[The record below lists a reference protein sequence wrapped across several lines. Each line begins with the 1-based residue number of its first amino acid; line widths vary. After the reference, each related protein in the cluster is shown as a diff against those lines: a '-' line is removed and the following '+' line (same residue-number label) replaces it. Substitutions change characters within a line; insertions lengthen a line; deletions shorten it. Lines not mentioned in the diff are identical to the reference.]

1 MANGRTERKFNNPR
15 MDPKVVS
22 QTMEHVKDATIV
34 NNGMPDDEGFF
45 EAVERH
51 TQSPIKTV
59 SNPKNGYNEFESL
72 MNELKNGGD
81 VDTIRSQIKGNFRD
95 NTQKYMERY
104 IQENY
109 QGNQY
114 AKDVDTMLN
123 GDPDIDGYYEAIDN
137 VNKNKDT
144 DLEMLDNL
152 ERDSNGAINIDKVVD
167 DVSNG
172 RTTTINGNTIINNKH
187 QTLNT
192 KNEIKNRRNQRS
204 NSRGNSSSAQ
214 VTKRAGANNV
224 KQFENIIN
232 KRNKALR
239 IEELKRKVNDKNLT
253 SNERRKARQDLVREY
268 QNDQTEYK
276 RLKDRSR
283 DQNLS
288 SAERKRAARQARDIK
303 RDRIEEKEINRLNEL
318 KKRANDTTLSKKERK
333 KARKELL
340 KEKNSNPYYN
350 TSTVSQVYEEK
361 ILNTNKNVVD
371 DYIKRNESEY
381 NQFNRDLDAAGSDY
395 LDIDGNELDSTNK
408 KINTTLRKAELKL
421 KGFFKGDYSE
431 YDEYVEAVERLE
443 NMKARDFEFYD
454 TDNLFNSNGH
464 LNSVDD
470 LDNLKPSRT
479 VSAKDAFDDWQ
490 TGRKNARAQSR
501 AAAGSGSTSRGVAA
515 AKEAVSRSAPNAK
528 KLFTAQGAFGVG
540 LNLFN
545 TVATYKEERKEGKG
559 VISSAARAGVD
570 FALGEVLGMKYMGVM
585 AAQAAPRAIVKGI
598 EGLGKLTREK
608 NNMQRH
614 EAFGYASFQDTQQ
627 LATMRQSGMEMA
639 KMANYN
645 LQQTLM
651 GNEAKYMHR

>member
-59 SNPKNGYNEFESL
+59 SNPKNRYNEFESL

-81 VDTIRSQIKGNFRD
+81 VDTIRSQIKGDFRD

-114 AKDVDTMLN
+114 SKDVDTMLN
-123 GDPDIDGYYEAIDN
+123 GDPDADGYYEAIDN

-172 RTTTINGNTIINNKH
+172 RTTTINGSTIINNKH
-187 QTLNT
+187 QALNT
-192 KNEIKNRRNQRS
+192 KNNIKNRRSQR
-204 NSRGNSSSAQ
+204 NSSGGNASSAQ
-214 VTKRAGANNV
+214 VAKRTGANNT

-239 IEELKRKVNDKNLT
+239 VEELRRKVNDKNLT

-276 RLKDRSR
+276 KLKDRSR

-361 ILNTNKNVVD
+361 ILNTNKNVVN
-371 DYIKRNESEY
+371 DYIKRSESEY
-381 NQFNRDLDAAGSDY
+381 NQFNRDLDTAGSDY
-395 LDIDGNELDSTNK
+395 LDIDGNELGRVNK
-408 KINTTLRKAELKL
+408 FINKTFRKAELKI

-431 YDEYVEAVERLE
+431 YDEYVEAVGRLE
-443 NMKARDFEFYD
+443 GMEARDFEFYD
-454 TDNLFNSNGH
+454 TDNLFDSNGH
-464 LNSVDD
+464 INSIDEF
-470 LDNLKPSRT
+470 DNLKPVKT
-479 VSAKDAFDDWQ
+479 TSAKDAYDDWQ
-490 TGRKNARAQSR
+490 NARRSATTAARKNTPSASN
-501 AAAGSGSTSRGVAA
+501 GSAIS
-515 AKEAVSRSAPNAK
+515 KENLLKSHPNAK
-528 KLFTAQGAFGVG
+528 KLFTAQGVFGVG
-540 LNLFN
+540 INLFN
-545 TVATYKEERKEGKG
+545 TVSTYKEERKEGKSVLG
-559 VISSAARAGVD
+559 SSARAGVD

-585 AAQAAPRAIVKGI
+585 AAQALPRMAVKGL

>member
-22 QTMEHVKDATIV
+22 QTMEHVKDVTIV

-81 VDTIRSQIKGNFRD
+81 VETIRSQIKGDFRN

-104 IQENY
+104 IHENY

-114 AKDVDTMLN
+114 SKDVDTMLN
-123 GDPDIDGYYEAIDN
+123 GDPDTDGYYEAIDN

-144 DLEMLDNL
+144 DLEMLNHL

-172 RTTTINGNTIINNKH
+172 RTTTINGSTIINNKH
-187 QTLNT
+187 QALNT
-192 KNEIKNRRNQRS
+192 KNNIKNRRSQR
-204 NSRGNSSSAQ
+204 NSSGGNSSSAQ
-214 VTKRAGANNV
+214 VVKRTGANNT

-239 IEELKRKVNDKNLT
+239 VEELRRKVNDKNLT

-288 SAERKRAARQARDIK
+288 GAERKRAARQARDIK

-361 ILNTNKNVVD
+361 ILNTNKNVVN
-371 DYIKRNESEY
+371 DYIKRSESEY
-381 NQFNRDLDAAGSDY
+381 NQFNRDLDTAGSDY
-395 LDIDGNELDSTNK
+395 LDIDGNELGRVNK
-408 KINTTLRKAELKL
+408 FINKTFRKAELKI

-431 YDEYVEAVERLE
+431 YDEYVEAVGRLE
-443 NMKARDFEFYD
+443 SMEARDFEFYD
-454 TDNLFNSNGH
+454 TDNLFDSNGH
-464 LNSVDD
+464 INSIDEF
-470 LDNLKPSRT
+470 DNLKPVKT
-479 VSAKDAFDDWQ
+479 TSAKDAYDDWQ
-490 TGRKNARAQSR
+490 NARRSATTAARKNTTSASN
-501 AAAGSGSTSRGVAA
+501 GSAIS
-515 AKEAVSRSAPNAK
+515 KENLLKSHPNAK
-528 KLFTAQGAFGVG
+528 KLFTVQGVFGVG
-540 LNLFN
+540 MNLFN
-545 TVATYKEERKEGKG
+545 TVSTYKEERKEGKSVLG
-559 VISSAARAGVD
+559 SAARAGVD

-585 AAQAAPRAIVKGI
+585 AAQALPRMAVKGL